1 MDDMTVDDEVLD
13 RAVGAMLGVHAG
25 DSLGASVEFDE
36 PATIARKFPG
46 GVREIVGGGPF
57 GWAPGEAT
65 DDTDLTWAIAQ
76 GYLEDPN
83 DVVAAAGRHMVA
95 WFNSGPRDIGNTTSE
110 SLARLARTGDPKTS
124 GSREDGAQANGS
136 LMRTMPV
143 AVARLDDPERLRIES
158 RALSAITHA
167 HPVCLATCETY
178 CELAA
183 YLISG
188 ADPRPVVDLLV
199 KRERNAAVKAALL
212 DAKGCATAA
221 ELQGPTGG
229 FVLWSFRLAVWAVLN
244 APDVQEGLVGVIA
257 LGHDTDTNAAIAGGL
272 LGAHFGAESIPERW
286 RSKLQF
292 REEFEDFVHQILD
305 AE

>member
-1 MDDMTVDDEVLD
+1 MTVDDEVLD

-25 DSLGASVEFDE
+25 DSLGASVEFDD
-36 PATIARKFPG
+36 PATIARRFPG

-57 GWAPGEAT
+57 GWAPGQAT

-95 WFNSGPRDIGNTTSE
+95 WFNSGPRDIGNTTRE
-110 SLARLARTGDPKTS
+110 SLARLARNGDPKTS
-124 GSREDGAQANGS
+124 GSRDDGAQANGS

-143 AVARLDDPERLRIES
+143 AVARLDEPDRLRIES

-167 HPVCLATCETY
+167 HPVCLAACETY
-178 CELAA
+178 CEFAA
-183 YLISG
+183 LLISG
-188 ADPRPVVDLLV
+188 ADPRPAVDLLV

-212 DAKGCATAA
+212 DAKRSPAA
-221 ELQGPTGG
+221 DQLDGPLGG

-257 LGHDTDTNAAIAGGL
+257 LGDDTDTNAAIAGGL
-272 LGAHFGAESIPERW
+272 LAAHFGADTIPERW

-292 REEFEDFVHQILD
+292 REEFEDFVHQMLD
-305 AE
+305 AD